1 MKTLDL
7 ANTSEYPAAVEHLD
21 GELPFWMEQTVI
33 LDVIRETVSETDWVG
48 QGEMFTGPTGA
59 QFPAETLM
67 RALTYAVATGIYE
80 SAEAH
85 SRNIEYVN
93 LWRLC
98 DGLRPDWATLQEFCR
113 LHRGALKRC
122 LAELFRRAVLIRFGD
137 EDDRLI
143 ADTCVTLAWDR
154 WFESLRVPPGF
165 WDEASSESEL
175 ATAPHL
181 VLID

>member
-7 ANTSEYPAAVEHLD
+7 PNTSECPATVDHLD
-21 GELPFWMEQTVI
+21 GELACWMEQTVI
-33 LDVIRETVSETDWVG
+33 LDVIRETVGEADWEG
-48 QGEMFTGPTGA
+48 REEMFTGPAGT
-59 QFPAETLM
+59 QFPAEALM

-80 SAEAH
+80 SAETD

-98 DGLRPDWATLQEFCR
+98 DGLRPDWATLREFCR

-137 EDDRLI
+137 EGDHPI

-165 WDEASSESEL
+165 WDEASPDFEM